1 LDRFLGL
8 NVVHV
13 AKFYPPEW
21 GGMESVTRD
30 LAVGA
35 AQAGFDTSV
44 VAFTKT
50 GPARSEQIENVSIER
65 ATATSI
71 ASQPL
76 SARWLKHAIIK
87 ARRTDIVHIHLP
99 NMLAAGIFPFIPSR
113 TKIVLHWHSDV
124 VGKALLSR
132 LTRPL
137 ELMMARRADAIIAT
151 SQPYAD
157 ASEIL
162 KKFSNKVHVIPL
174 GIHDP
179 AAGPIAALPDDLQSF
194 IAGRRQLLS
203 VGRMV
208 PYKGFTY
215 LLDAMQ
221 NTSPDCC
228 LIIVGGGELFSELQ
242 KQIDDKGL
250 QTRVKLAGK
259 LPLDHLNALFANA
272 SIYVMP
278 SILRS
283 EAFGVVLL
291 EAMAHNL
298 PIIATKIEGSG
309 VPWVNQDSETGIN
322 VEPGNAA
329 ELATTIDQLLADPG
343 TLLQYAKAARKRYL
357 QHFTAQKMTDSTLA
371 LYQRINTL

>member
-1 LDRFLGL
+1 LPVLKI
-8 NVVHV
+8 VHI

-35 AQAGFDTSV
+35 AQAGLDVSV

-50 GPARSEQIENVSIER
+50 GPARSERIENVDIER
-65 ATATSI
+65 SPATTI

-76 SARWLKHAIIK
+76 SVRWLMRAIAQAK
-87 ARRTDIVHIHLP
+87 RADLVHLHLP
-99 NMLAAGIFPFIPSR
+99 NMLAAAIIPFLPA
-113 TKIVLHWHSDV
+113 KAKLVLHWHSDV

-137 ELMMARRADAIIAT
+137 EHMMARRANAIIAT

-157 ASEIL
+157 ASQIL
-162 KKFSNKVHVIPL
+162 QKFSSKVHVIPL

-179 AAGPIAALPDDLQSF
+179 ATDTAPALTGDMQDF
-194 IAGRRQLLS
+194 IAGRQLLLA

-208 PYKGFTY
+208 PYKGFTF
-215 LLDAMQ
+215 LIDAMQ
-221 NTSPDCC
+221 NTAPDCC
-228 LIIVGGGELFSELQ
+228 LIIVGGGELSSALQ
-242 KQIDDKGL
+242 AQIDSKGL
-250 QTRVKLAGK
+250 QSRVKLAGK
-259 LPLDHLNALFANA
+259 LPLEELNALFAHA

-291 EAMAHNL
+291 EAMAHGL

-322 VEPGNAA
+322 VEPGSAA
-329 ELATTIDQLLADPG
+329 ALTIAIDSLLADSQK
-343 TLLQYAKAARKRYL
+343 LSHYAKAARLRYL
-357 QHFTAQKMTDSTLA
+357 QNFTAQKMTDQTLA
-371 LYQRINTL
+371 LYQRINTP